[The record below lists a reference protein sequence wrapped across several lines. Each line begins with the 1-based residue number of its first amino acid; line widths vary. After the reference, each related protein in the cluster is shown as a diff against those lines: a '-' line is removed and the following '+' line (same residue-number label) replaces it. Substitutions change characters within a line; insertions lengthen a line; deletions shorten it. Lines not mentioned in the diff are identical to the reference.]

1 MYMLWCVAITKCV
14 SEDFVISRMKQMTDI
29 ELYHYA
35 KHVHKCLD
43 QVDRGIIFELA
54 ERLKRANDKL
64 SVEDRV

>member
-1 MYMLWCVAITKCV
+1 MIN
-14 SEDFVISRMKQMTDI
+14 RMKQMTDI